1 MVLLAELADRSGLTV
16 GMSWAM
22 SNCGIAWR
30 IHDPGVVL
38 THLAVAIANGADC
51 LADMAV
57 LRNQPELFDPVA
69 SAATARSRG
78 LRLVVLNAFV
88 AALPIPVPV
97 QPRSERVRVL
107 VGVTFS
113 SLQNASNVS
122 KVSSGCS
129 VTTSG

>member
-1 MVLLAELADRSGLTV
+1 M
-16 GMSWAM
+16 
-22 SNCGIAWR
+22 
-30 IHDPGVVL
+30 L

-78 LRLVVLNAFV
+78 LRLVVLDAFV
-88 AALPIPVPV
+88 TALPIPFPV

-113 SLQNASNVS
+113 RSQNASNVS

>member
-1 MVLLAELADRSGLTV
+1 
-16 GMSWAM
+16 M

-38 THLAVAIANGADC
+38 THLAVAIANGADG

-57 LRNQPELFDPVA
+57 LRNQRELFDPVA

-78 LRLVVLNAFV
+78 LRLVVLDAFV

-107 VGVTFS
+107 VG
-113 SLQNASNVS
+113 
-122 KVSSGCS
+122 
-129 VTTSG
+129 